1 MNVEQAKKVLTDA
14 GFYVGNLWSI
24 QDVQDRYKCDDE
36 TAQDILHD
44 ALTNEYI
51 AQEIFSQ
58 IVDFAECEGL
68 EEIEQVN

>member
-36 TAQDILHD
+36 TAQDILD
-44 ALTNEYI
+44 KSLTNEATMEQI
-51 AQEIFSQ
+51 HFS
-58 IVDFAECEGL
+58 IREFGTMNNLDE
-68 EEIEQVN
+68 VN

>member
-1 MNVEQAKKVLTDA
+1 MSVEQAKQVLTDA

-24 QDVQDRYKCDDE
+24 RDVQDRYECDDE

-51 AQEIFSQ
+51 VQEIFSQ
-58 IVDFAECEGL
+58 IIDFAECEGL

>member
-1 MNVEQAKKVLTDA
+1 MSVEQAKKVLTDA

-51 AQEIFSQ
+51 VQEIFSQ
-58 IVDFAECEGL
+58 IIDFAECEGL